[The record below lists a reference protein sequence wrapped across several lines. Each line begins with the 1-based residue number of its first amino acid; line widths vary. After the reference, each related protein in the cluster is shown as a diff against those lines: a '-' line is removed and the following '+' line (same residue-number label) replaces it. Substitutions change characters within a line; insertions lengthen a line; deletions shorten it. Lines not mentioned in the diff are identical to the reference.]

1 MQPAVIPFD
10 LTKEWLCLSV
20 FILIGVMTV
29 IYWTMKKWAA
39 CQKKISLWMKVRQLE
54 GEGSGVVSRDHLND
68 VVIPRLDLHNSRV
81 LGDEENLRTRAV
93 LGRRGGAV
101 E

>member
-1 MQPAVIPFD
+1 MQPAVIPFN
-10 LTKEWLCLSV
+10 LTKEWLYFSV

-39 CQKKISLWMKVRQLE
+39 CQKKITFWMKVRQLE
-54 GEGSGVVSRDHLND
+54 GEGSRGVMRDHLND
-68 VVIPRLDLHNSRV
+68 VVIPRPDLHNSRV
-81 LGDEENLRTRAV
+81 FGDEENLRRAA
-93 LGRRGGAV
+93 LGSRRGAV